1 MFSYFLS
8 DETDDWSTMGD
19 IDSDTFKLE
28 DTANQ
33 DNEDEEGQ
41 IFQDDDFHTRQIMNS
56 SPIFSISLPFEEQ

>member
-1 MFSYFLS
+1 
-8 DETDDWSTMGD
+8 MGD

-28 DTANQ
+28 VTESQ

-41 IFQDDDFHTRQIMNS
+41 IFQDDDFHTRPTMNS